1 MLILANGVLALVL
14 VRLNMLHTNI
24 ILKYIFCVSS
34 LFYGF
39 GKKRMSKRPFNFN
52 QYTDDDLDNLSQVT
66 EQDILAAHQTFVQA
80 VSSRF
85 KNLILAIK
93 EQLFNDKV

>member
-1 MLILANGVLALVL
+1 
-14 VRLNMLHTNI
+14 
-24 ILKYIFCVSS
+24 
-34 LFYGF
+34 
-39 GKKRMSKRPFNFN
+39 MSKRPFNFN